1 MCTELININYSTF
14 KSLCT
19 HCSFQTCLI
28 EEDKLVFAGPPNRGY
43 KDKKRKRP
51 HIENCYQQVFF
62 HLIPSI
68 CHSKQAMSMK
78 SYCRDSFKLVNTKK
92 VKAFFPVSQC
102 VAPFIPRQFTMSCQF
117 EGMYPNTVYA
127 AQCSDL

>member
-1 MCTELININYSTF
+1 MENKGLLENQAGSTHKKTMCTELININYSTF

-51 HIENCYQQVFF
+51 HIENCY
-62 HLIPSI
+62 
-68 CHSKQAMSMK
+68 
-78 SYCRDSFKLVNTKK
+78 
-92 VKAFFPVSQC
+92 
-102 VAPFIPRQFTMSCQF
+102 
-117 EGMYPNTVYA
+117 
-127 AQCSDL
+127 